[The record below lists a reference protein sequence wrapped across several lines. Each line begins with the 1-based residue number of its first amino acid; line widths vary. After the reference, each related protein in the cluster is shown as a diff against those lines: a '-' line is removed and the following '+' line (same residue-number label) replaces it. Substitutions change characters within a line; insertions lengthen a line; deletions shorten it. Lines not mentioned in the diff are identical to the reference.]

1 VVVIVAGVEVEVGVG
16 VLDDVW
22 DGVVVPVDVGEGVL
36 LGDAMKPFT
45 VISSTVTLDPAAIVP
60 GYGVTAR
67 IKKHKSGL

>member
-1 VVVIVAGVEVEVGVG
+1 MVVIVAGVEVDVGVG

-45 VISSTVTLDPAAIVP
+45 VISSTVTFDDDPIEP